1 MMIAA
6 VAWSVVIKILYQ
18 NVNGLSYMCRHILTI
33 VVCVSLGV
41 CLCVCV
47 KIFTRVPVRVADDAL
62 QLHSKSALHG
72 CTLHITHTHAQQTLA
87 VAYSFNVKLMKCSVP
102 PCA

>member
-41 CLCVCV
+41 CVCLCVCEEY
-47 KIFTRVPVRVADDAL
+47 
-62 QLHSKSALHG
+62 LHVCLFEWPT
-72 CTLHITHTHAQQTLA
+72 TLCNCIQSRPYMNVLYISHTYTH
-87 VAYSFNVKLMKCSVP
+87 SRP
-102 PCA
+102 

>member
-33 VVCVSLGV
+33 LTIVVRVCVSLGV
-41 CLCVCV
+41 SVCVCL

-62 QLHSKSALHG
+62 QLHSKLA
-72 CTLHITHTHAQQTLA
+72 LHITHIHENRPWLLRIH
-87 VAYSFNVKLMKCSVP
+87 LM
-102 PCA
+102 